1 MPKTTVA
8 IQRAVNY
15 DSKSIRHALLK
26 SLDLLGG
33 LERIIRPKSR
43 VFVKIN
49 HLSPPSPPEGTI
61 VTHPAFAKELL
72 RLLLDMDCEITLGD
86 DIQSKEE
93 DGFLISG
100 YREIGT
106 ALGIRLVNLKEFG
119 FKEIP
124 CNGRILKKA
133 YISSLALDSDFLIN
147 LPKLKTHSF
156 MALTGAIKNMYG
168 IIPYGHRCSYHR
180 EFVKSEIF
188 GQMLVDIFSCAPP
201 HLNIMDAIH
210 AMEGEGPSA
219 GSPKKVGL
227 ILASSD
233 AVALDSVA
241 SKIIGLDPMQIAT
254 TIDAAQRGMGTAQ
267 MTEIEILGEKIRD
280 VAVKDFKQSAIAV
293 GLIHKKLPAFLHGF
307 IQYQLVLIPR
317 VLPKK
322 CTGCLE
328 CVEIC
333 PTGAAEMLE
342 GKARIEKS
350 LCIHCMC
357 CHEVC
362 RHHSIKLGQKPMG
375 WIFRRMTTVYKIMMS
390 LFS

>member
-8 IQRAVNY
+8 IQRAENY
-15 DSKSIRHALLK
+15 ESESVRHALLK
-26 SLDLLGG
+26 ILDYLGG

-49 HLSPPSPPEGTI
+49 HLSPPSPPEDTI
-61 VTHPAFAKELL
+61 VTHPAFTKELL
-72 RLLLDMDCEITLGD
+72 RLLLDMDCKITVGD
-86 DIQSKEE
+86 DIQSKRE

-100 YREIGT
+100 YRETCT
-106 ALGIRLVNLKEFG
+106 ALGIRLVNLKETG
-119 FKEIP
+119 FKEIA
-124 CNGRILKKA
+124 CHGRILNKA

-180 EFVKSEIF
+180 DYVQSAIF

-233 AVALDSVA
+233 AVALDAVA
-241 SKIIGLDPMQIAT
+241 SKIIGMDPLQIPT
-254 TIDAAQRGMGTAQ
+254 TIDASQRGLGTAQ
-267 MTEIEILGEKIRD
+267 MKEIEIRGEKIQD
-280 VAVKDFKQSAIAV
+280 VAVKDFKKSAIAI
-293 GLIHKKLPAFLHGF
+293 GLIQKKIPAFLHGF
-307 IQYQLVLIPR
+307 IQWQLVLIPR
-317 VLPKK
+317 VLQKK
-322 CTGCLE
+322 CTACRE
-328 CVEIC
+328 CVDIC
-333 PTGAAEMLE
+333 PKEAAQIRE

-362 RHHSIKLGQKPMG
+362 RFHAIKLRQKPLG
-375 WIFRRMTTVYKIMMS
+375 WILRQMTTVYKKMMS